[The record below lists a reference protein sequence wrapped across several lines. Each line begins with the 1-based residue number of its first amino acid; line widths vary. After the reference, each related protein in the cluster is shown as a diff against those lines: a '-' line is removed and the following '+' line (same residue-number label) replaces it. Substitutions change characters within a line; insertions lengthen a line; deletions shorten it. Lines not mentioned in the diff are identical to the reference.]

1 MTRRVIVSLEED
13 VAVAAEQ
20 AGVDLSDVLS
30 RALRRSLP
38 QLQDKE
44 RAASDEEWRKEN
56 REAIEAI
63 NRFIDEHGLFS
74 DGIRMF

>member
-38 QLQDKE
+38 QLRDNE
-44 RAASDEEWRKEN
+44 RAASDEEWRREN

-74 DGIRMF
+74 DGVRMF

>member
-63 NRFIDEHGLFS
+63 NRFIEEHGLFS
-74 DGIRMF
+74 DGVRMF